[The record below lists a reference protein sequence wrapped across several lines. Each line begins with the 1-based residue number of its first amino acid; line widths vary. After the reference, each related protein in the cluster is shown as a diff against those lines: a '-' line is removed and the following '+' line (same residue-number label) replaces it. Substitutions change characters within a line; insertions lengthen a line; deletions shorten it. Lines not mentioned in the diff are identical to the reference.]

1 MKTLMKVVLF
11 LLLFSLLPLA
21 GSVEAARI
29 DPPFR
34 EDRPIFIQTPNLTAT
49 KTADATFDVTYIWD
63 LSKVGDQTYLE
74 LMPGQT
80 FTVNYDVTAWVVD
93 IIQTD
98 AVVSGTITVYNNG
111 GMTPYITSVED
122 SLPGAVVTC
131 DMVLPAYLHPG
142 HTLTCTYTATV
153 TGEIPAMNY
162 VYVYRQVDPYGNVG
176 LAATG
181 EAPIIQHPATFVDD
195 CVEVTDDQYGYLG
208 TVCAGEVTSFV
219 FEYTLDVFGGECGL
233 TQFPNIATLTTDD
246 TQTVLT
252 DNWVVDVY
260 VNCDGGCSLTIGY
273 WKTHSIYGPAPYDD
287 TWALVGEDTQFFNNV
302 GVSWYQIAW
311 MPPAGGNAYI
321 ILAQQY
327 IAAYLNGLNG
337 ADQSAILDELAEA
350 EYWLSYYNWNSYIPK
365 ADRAII
371 KVLAD
376 ILDQYNNGYIGPG
389 HCSE

>member
-1 MKTLMKVVLF
+1 MKTLIKVALF
-11 LLLFSLLPLA
+11 LLVLSLLPL
-21 GSVEAARI
+21 SVQPVQATGNVI
-29 DPPFR
+29 
-34 EDRPIFIQTPNLTAT
+34 IT
-49 KTADATFDVTYIWD
+49 KTAVTSYDRQYFWDVT
-63 LSKVGDQTYLE
+63 KTGDADSL
-74 LMPGQT
+74 LLAPGEAY
-80 FTVNYDVTAWVVD
+80 TVNYQAVASVDHVVESNFQVAGTISIQNAGNVSYRITRVVD
-93 IIQTD
+93 
-98 AVVSGTITVYNNG
+98 
-111 GMTPYITSVED
+111 
-122 SLPGAVVTC
+122 SLGVPVTC
-131 DMVLPAYLHPG
+131 NVGLPFTLSPGFAISCTYSATLPAKADG
-142 HTLTCTYTATV
+142 TNTATV
-153 TGEIPAMNY
+153 YAWN
-162 VYVYRQVDPYGNVG
+162 
-176 LAATG
+176 
-181 EAPIIQHPATFVDD
+181 PIEG
-195 CVEVTDDQYGYLG
+195 VEVVLGGASVGYAFGAPASEIDECVNVNDSMVGNLG
-208 TVCAGEVTSFV
+208 VVCASESPRTFTYSHEFVGGAECTVTPVVNTVTETGQDTGNLHDQASWTV
-219 FEYTLDVFGGECGL
+219 VV
-233 TQFPNIATLTTDD
+233 TTP
-246 TQTVLT
+246 
-252 DNWVVDVY
+252 
-260 VNCDGGCSLTIGY
+260 CDQGCSLTIGY